1 MAGTTIRMT
10 AQKQYSLPQIC
21 QKLSSILDVERVAH
35 IEHSAGDVQ
44 SVLLVYERHYLRVSS
59 YASLTI
65 LLTEHGQT
73 QTADL
78 VSSGGGDS
86 CLNLSLGANR
96 SFAKEFAKLLGE
108 CGFTS
113 DEAPA
118 PKGFL
123 EKLGH
128 IFE

>member
-21 QKLSSILDVERVAH
+21 QKLSSVPDVERVAH
-35 IEHSAGDVQ
+35 IDYSVGEVQ
-44 SVLLVYERHYLRVSS
+44 TVLLVYERHYLRVSS

-78 VSSGGGDS
+78 VSSGGGEGYF
-86 CLNLSLGANR
+86 NLSLGANR
-96 SFAKEFAKLLGE
+96 KFAKEFAKLLGE
-108 CGFTS
+108 CGFTA
-113 DEAPA
+113 DETPA
-118 PKGFL
+118 PKGLLGKL
-123 EKLGH
+123 EHLL
-128 IFE
+128 E